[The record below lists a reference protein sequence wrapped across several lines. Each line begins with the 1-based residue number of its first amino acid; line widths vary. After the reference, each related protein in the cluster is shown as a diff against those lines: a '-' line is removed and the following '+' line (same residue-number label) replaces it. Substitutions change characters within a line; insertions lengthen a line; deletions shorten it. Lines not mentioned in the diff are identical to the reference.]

1 MRVKAISKGFYEG
14 RLRSAGE
21 EFEWPEKREVPKNLE
36 VTHSGKRTPT
46 SDNKKE
52 PDTSDNKKEPEKKE

>member
-1 MRVKAISKGFYEG
+1 MRVKAISKGFYDG
-14 RLRSAGE
+14 RLRVAGE

-52 PDTSDNKKEPEKKE
+52 SEKKE